1 MFGILYSRQPYGT
14 FYVGYVRKNGR
25 EVIGIRVSV
34 NGTVADFLGYESARS
49 LLKTPSDVSLLI
61 KGYEEGRFTIPK
73 TDLNSY
79 NSMCLSEGAC
89 NRVQEIVRGEMP

>member
-34 NGTVADFLGYESARS
+34 NGTVANFLGYESARS
-49 LLKTPSDVSLLI
+49 LLKTPSDISLLI
-61 KGYEEGRFTIPK
+61 SGYEEGRFSIPRS
-73 TDLNSY
+73 DLNSY
-79 NSMCLSEGAC
+79 STMILSEGAC
-89 NRVQEIVRGEMP
+89 NRVQEIVRGEI